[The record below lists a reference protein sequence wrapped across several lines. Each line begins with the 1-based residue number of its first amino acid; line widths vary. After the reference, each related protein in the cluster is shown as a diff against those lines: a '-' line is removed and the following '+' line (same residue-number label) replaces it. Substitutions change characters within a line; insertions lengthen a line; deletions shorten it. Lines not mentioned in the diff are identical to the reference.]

1 MFWALQ
7 QHRDWR
13 KRMREE
19 GAKAERDKIRES
31 LKALERGR
39 TTPIT
44 VEEVREL
51 LLKDAARHCPTCGQ
65 PVMEGQAVS

>member
-13 KRMREE
+13 KRIREE

-39 TTPIT
+39 NTPIT

-51 LLKDAARHCPTCGQ
+51 LLQETAA
-65 PVMEGQAVS
+65 E